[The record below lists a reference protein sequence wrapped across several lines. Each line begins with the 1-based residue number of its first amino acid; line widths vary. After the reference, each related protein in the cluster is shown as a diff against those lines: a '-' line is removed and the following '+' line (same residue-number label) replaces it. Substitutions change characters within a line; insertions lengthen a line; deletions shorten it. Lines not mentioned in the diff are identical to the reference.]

1 MSPPQITQL
10 FRWRHR
16 LNGQA
21 YSLLR
26 AVYDPNTGHAVAVVS
41 ELADSPA
48 HGITYDFADVA
59 DAALP
64 LLRAN
69 LSPHLA
75 SLLWIAHFGD
85 FSSHDPGGPETFT
98 AIALKV
104 EGDGY
109 RDDDQGDRRLTADE
123 VTRLFHGRPLAPVP
137 DVLAGL
143 EPLT

>member
-1 MSPPQITQL
+1 VSPPQITQL

-75 SLLWIAHFGD
+75 SVLWIAHFGD
-85 FSSHDPGGPETFT
+85 FFT